1 MAPPE
6 AAEDPRLGSSV
17 GNYRLTEVIGRGGM
31 GTVYRADHNWLDRSV
46 AVKIL
51 HEQYLSDPEHT
62 AQFLREA
69 QAASRIKHP
78 NIVEVSDFGELHDG
92 NVYFVMELLGGKS
105 LDDLIT
111 EAAPMPAL
119 RAINIMN
126 QIARALD
133 AVHAHNML
141 HGDLKPENVLLV
153 PRAGTRVVQRET
165 PGRPAEKRPEGDFDF
180 VKLLDF
186 GTARLIQAVHEGQGH
201 ITGTPFY
208 MAPEVIKGKPH
219 DRRVDVY
226 AAGVML
232 YEMMTGSLPFDG
244 QTTIMV
250 LQQHVY
256 AEPVPPRDVLPA
268 ERQGELTTTME
279 RTILTAMA
287 KDPEQRYPSMD
298 ALRKAL
304 ADCFAHE
311 RYVDPSVEIARER
324 ARSEVERRRA
334 VDPPGP
340 LPPSKSVEDK
350 LSSLFGAWSRKVV
363 EKRPAA
369 ATAAPTAASPAASAG
384 GALAQ
389 GSRGDLLRK
398 ALEQELAKP
407 PAPDADAGMKTLQGY
422 RFRAAHP
429 GPKKAR

>member
-1 MAPPE
+1 MPP
-6 AAEDPRLGSSV
+6 AGQANDDPRLGSAV
-17 GNYRLTEVIGRGGM
+17 GNYRLAEVIGRGGM
-31 GTVYRADHNWLDRSV
+31 GTVYRADHSWLDRSV
-46 AVKIL
+46 AIKIL
-51 HEQYLSDPEHT
+51 HEQFLSDPQHT

-69 QAASRIKHP
+69 QAASRIKHA
-78 NIVEVSDFGELHDG
+78 NIVEVSDFGELSDG
-92 NVYFVMELLGGKS
+92 NVYFVMELLDGRS
-105 LDDLIT
+105 LDDVIT
-111 EAAPMPAL
+111 EEAPLSAL

-153 PRAGTRVVQRET
+153 PRAGTRQVVRHGHET
-165 PGRPAEKRPEGDFDF
+165 PEGTYDF

-186 GTARLIQAVHEGQGH
+186 GTARLIQAVHEGEGR

-208 MAPEVIKGKPH
+208 MAPELIKGKPH

-256 AEPVPPRDVLPA
+256 AEPVAPREVVA
-268 ERQGELTTTME
+268 RERMHEITHEME
-279 RTILTAMA
+279 QTILIAMA
-287 KDPEQRYPSMD
+287 KDPDQRFGSME

-304 ADCFAHE
+304 AGCYAGE
-311 RYVDPSVEIARER
+311 RYVDPSPQVAQQR
-324 ARSEVERRRA
+324 ATSEVERRRE

-350 LSSLFGAWSRKVV
+350 LSSLFGAWSRRVT
-363 EKRPAA
+363 EKRP
-369 ATAAPTAASPAASAG
+369 TQQTLDTNDLLSE
-384 GALAQ
+384 
-389 GSRGDLLRK
+389 SRGDLLRR
-398 ALEQELAKP
+398 ALERELGAPPEP
-407 PAPDADAGMKTLQGY
+407 PAPESPGAGVLKTLQGY
-422 RFRAAHP
+422 RFRAANP
-429 GPKKAR
+429 GPKKTR